1 MPARHVRSIS
11 VALAILV
18 ALVLTGPGARA
29 DDAAADVLITRGI
42 ELRETGKDDEALV
55 LFRQAYAKSPTP
67 RARDQVALA
76 EQALGLWVN
85 AEADLMGALAEA
97 EDPWIAKHRG
107 ALEGALAIVRRRLGS
122 LEVRGNEGAEVFLD
136 GVRLGALPASGFRV
150 EAGTRRLDVRLAG
163 YHAST
168 RLVEV
173 PASGV
178 ARETVTLV
186 PSFEKT
192 PGDAVGPVVEPGH
205 AQRVFGYVLGGIGIG
220 MLGVGTVGL
229 LVREGEKADYNAD
242 RTCPGTDKPQPKACG
257 ERLER
262 IRTLLTVSVTSYVA
276 GGVFIVGGLAL
287 ALTAPSAS
295 RGKGAASAKRRL
307 PFGCAPGV
315 SPSEAGVMCVGTF

>member
-1 MPARHVRSIS
+1 VPAVLRSIS
-11 VALAILV
+11 IVLAVVL
-18 ALVLTGPGARA
+18 ALVLTASGARA
-29 DDAAADVLITRGI
+29 DDAADALITRGI

-55 LFRQAYAKSPTP
+55 LFRQAYAKAPTP
-67 RARDQVALA
+67 RARAQVALA

-85 AEADLMGALAEA
+85 AEADLVGALGET

-136 GVRLGALPASGFRV
+136 GVRLGALPAGAFRV

-168 RLVEV
+168 RTVEV
-173 PASGV
+173 PAAGV

-186 PSFEKT
+186 PANERASTDGGVEM
-192 PGDAVGPVVEPGH
+192 EPGQ
-205 AQRVFGYVLGGIGIG
+205 AQRVFGYILGGIGVG

-229 LVREGEKADYNAD
+229 LVREGQKADYNAD
-242 RTCPGTDKPQPKACG
+242 PTCPGLGKPQPRTCD

-262 IRTLLTVSVTSYVA
+262 IRTLLTVSVSSYVA

-287 ALTAPSAS
+287 VLTAPSA
-295 RGKGAASAKRRL
+295 RKGPGPASAKGRL
-307 PFGCAPGV
+307 PFACAPGA
-315 SPSEAGVMCVGTF
+315 SPSEAGVMCAGTF